1 MPFSHPRWEALTE
14 AMREADPMSLGAG
27 ERLRRRFGAD
37 DAAWAL
43 GQAVLRRRAA
53 AKFERADE
61 MLFTREGLEQATRRA
76 VARWR
81 ARRLVDAGVTE
92 VWDLG
97 CGIGADAMAFA
108 EAGLRVVA
116 VEADLETA
124 AVAAHNL
131 ALVDRSL
138 RQPHA
143 RSADSGESRSLSQ
156 LHARSAVATSKGS
169 EVRVGLAED
178 AVVPEHAA
186 VFLDPARRTARG
198 RTWNVAD
205 FTPSWDFVLA
215 QLASD
220 RFVCVKLGPGVPK
233 EIIPDDVQ
241 AAWVSESRDVVE
253 ASLWNRLPAGPA
265 AVVLGEDRETIIHRP
280 VDAGSAGG
288 GEASLDAVLAGA
300 GQPGRGGLPVRPLGR
315 YLIEPDGAVV
325 RAGLFEELAPA
336 RDVWLLDPHIAYLSA
351 DEPLSSPL
359 ATCFE
364 VREVL
369 DYDRKALRRWVA
381 ERGVGTLEIKKRG
394 IDVDPAALRREL
406 RPKGKASATLVLART
421 VDATLAISVERIGQ
435 GVQE

>member
-1 MPFSHPRWEALTE
+1 
-14 AMREADPMSLGAG
+14 
-27 ERLRRRFGAD
+27 
-37 DAAWAL
+37 
-43 GQAVLRRRAA
+43 
-53 AKFERADE
+53 
-61 MLFTREGLEQATRRA
+61 MLFTRDGLEQATRRA

-81 ARRLVDAGVTE
+81 ARRFVDAGVTE

-97 CGIGADAMAFA
+97 CGIGADAMAFV

-116 VEADLETA
+116 VDADPETA

-131 ALVDRSL
+131 SLVSCSL
-138 RQPHA
+138 SQPHA
-143 RSADSGESRSLSQ
+143 RSA
-156 LHARSAVATSKGS
+156 VAASKGV
-169 EVRVGLAED
+169 EVRVGLAEEQE
-178 AVVPEHAA
+178 PPPGAA

-265 AVVLGEDRETIIHRP
+265 AVVLGEGRETIIHRP

-336 RDVWLLDPHIAYLSA
+336 HDVWLLDPHIAYLSA

-381 ERGVGTLEIKKRG
+381 DRGVGTLEIKKRG

>member
-14 AMREADPMSLGAG
+14 AMREADPTSLGAG
-27 ERLRRRFGAD
+27 ERLRRRFGAE

-43 GQAVLRRRAA
+43 GQAALRRRAA
-53 AKFERADE
+53 PKFERADE
-61 MLFTREGLEQATRRA
+61 MLFTRDGLEQATRRA

-81 ARRLVDAGVTE
+81 ARRFADAGVTE

-97 CGIGADAMAFA
+97 CGIGADAMAFV

-116 VEADLETA
+116 VDADPETA

-131 ALVDRSL
+131 SLVSCSL
-138 RQPHA
+138 SQPHA
-143 RSADSGESRSLSQ
+143 RSA
-156 LHARSAVATSKGS
+156 VAASKGV
-169 EVRVGLAED
+169 EVRVGLAEEQE
-178 AVVPEHAA
+178 PPPGAA

-265 AVVLGEDRETIIHRP
+265 AVVLGEGRETIIHRP

-288 GEASLDAVLAGA
+288 GEAPLDAVLAGA

-336 RDVWLLDPHIAYLSA
+336 HDVWLLDPHIAYLSA

-381 ERGVGTLEIKKRG
+381 DRGVGTLEIKKRG

>member
-1 MPFSHPRWEALTE
+1 MA
-14 AMREADPMSLGAG
+14 EADPASLGAG
-27 ERLRRRFGAD
+27 ERLRRSFGAD

-43 GQAVLRRRAA
+43 GQAVLRRKAA
-53 AKFERADE
+53 AKFDRADE
-61 MLFTREGLEQATRRA
+61 MLFTRDGLEQATRRA

-81 ARRLVDAGVTE
+81 ARRFVDAGVTE

-97 CGIGADAMAFA
+97 CGIGADAMAFL

-116 VEADLETA
+116 VDADPETA

-131 ALVDRSL
+131 SLVSC
-138 RQPHA
+138 
-143 RSADSGESRSLSQ
+143 S
-156 LHARSAVATSKGS
+156 SKGV
-169 EVRVGLAED
+169 EVRVGLAEEQE
-178 AVVPEHAA
+178 PPPGAA
-186 VFLDPARRTARG
+186 IFLDPARRTARG

-233 EIIPDDVQ
+233 EIIPDGVQ
-241 AAWVSESRDVVE
+241 AAWVSESHDVVE

-265 AVVLGEDRETIIHRP
+265 AVVLSEGRETIIHRP
-280 VDAGSAGG
+280 VDAGSASG

-336 RDVWLLDPHIAYLSA
+336 HDVWLLDPHIAYLSA
-351 DEPLSSPL
+351 DEPLFSPL
-359 ATCFE
+359 VTCFE

-421 VDATLAISVERIGQ
+421 VDATLAIVVERSGQ

>member
-1 MPFSHPRWEALTE
+1 MA
-14 AMREADPMSLGAG
+14 EADPASLGAG
-27 ERLRRRFGAD
+27 ERLRRSFGAD

-43 GQAVLRRRAA
+43 GQAVLRRKAA
-53 AKFERADE
+53 AKFDRADE
-61 MLFTREGLEQATRRA
+61 MLFTRDGLEQATRRA

-81 ARRLVDAGVTE
+81 ARRFVDAGVTE

-97 CGIGADAMAFA
+97 CGIGADAMAFL

-116 VEADLETA
+116 VDADPETA

-131 ALVDRSL
+131 SLVSCSLISTQSRRAALRTGSI
-138 RQPHA
+138 RRTQPHA
-143 RSADSGESRSLSQ
+143 RSA
-156 LHARSAVATSKGS
+156 VAASKGV
-169 EVRVGLAED
+169 EVRVGLAEEQE
-178 AVVPEHAA
+178 PPPGAA
-186 VFLDPARRTARG
+186 IFLDPARRTARG

-233 EIIPDDVQ
+233 EIIPDGVQ
-241 AAWVSESRDVVE
+241 AAWVSESHDVVE

-265 AVVLGEDRETIIHRP
+265 AVVLSEGRETIIHRP
-280 VDAGSAGG
+280 VDAGSASG

-336 RDVWLLDPHIAYLSA
+336 HDVWLLDPHIAYLSA
-351 DEPLSSPL
+351 DEPLVSPL

-364 VREVL
+364 VREVQ
-369 DYDRKALRRWVA
+369 DFDRRRLRRWVA
-381 ERGVGTLEIKKRG
+381 ERGIGTLEIKKRG

-406 RPKGKASATLVLART
+406 KPKGRASATLVLART
-421 VDATLAISVERIGQ
+421 VEGTKAIVVERSGQ

>member
-1 MPFSHPRWEALTE
+1 MREEALVAATAE
-14 AMREADPMSLGAG
+14 TDPSSLGAG
-27 ERLRRRFGAD
+27 GRPRGSFGAD
-37 DAAWAL
+37 GAARAP

-61 MLFTREGLEQATRRA
+61 MLFTRDGLEQATRRS

-81 ARRLVDAGVTE
+81 AQRFVDAGVTE

-116 VEADLETA
+116 VDADPETA

-131 ALVDRSL
+131 ALVDG
-138 RQPHA
+138 A
-143 RSADSGESRSLSQ
+143 GE
-156 LHARSAVATSKGS
+156 A
-169 EVRVGLAED
+169 RVGLAEEQS
-178 AVVPEHAA
+178 PPPGAA

-233 EIIPDDVQ
+233 EIIPEGVQ
-241 AAWVSESRDVVE
+241 AAWVSESHDVVE
-253 ASLWNRLPAGPA
+253 ASLWNRLPHGPA
-265 AVVLGEDRETIIHRP
+265 AVVLGEGRETIVHRP
-280 VDAGSAGG
+280 AREPDAGRPPDPGPTDGG
-288 GEASLDAVLAGA
+288 ASSDGAARGLD
-300 GQPGRGGLPVRPLGR
+300 VRPLGR
-315 YLIEPDGAVV
+315 YLIEPDGAVI
-325 RAGLFEELAPA
+325 RAGLFEEIAPA
-336 RDVWLLDPHIAYLSA
+336 HDLWLLDSHIAYLSS
-351 DEPLSSPL
+351 DEPLASPL
-359 ATCFE
+359 ATCFA

-369 DYDRKALRRWVA
+369 DYDKKTLRRWVA
-381 ERGVGTLEIKKRG
+381 ERGIGTLEIKKRG

-406 RPKGKASATLVLART
+406 KPKGKASATLVLART
-421 VDATLAISVERIGQ
+421 VAGTKAIVVERPTAG
-435 GVQE
+435 

>member
-1 MPFSHPRWEALTE
+1 LASAIEQARLLSAFVGIETYWTTVQGPAPDSLGRVREQALAA
-14 AMREADPMSLGAG
+14 AMAEADPASLGAG

-43 GQAVLRRRAA
+43 GQAALRRKAA

-61 MLFTREGLEQATRRA
+61 MLFTRDGLEQATRRA

-81 ARRLVDAGVTE
+81 AGRFVDAGVTE

-97 CGIGADAMAFA
+97 CGIGADAMAFL

-116 VEADLETA
+116 VDADPETA

-131 ALVDRSL
+131 ALVDRS
-138 RQPHA
+138 P
-143 RSADSGESRSLSQ
+143 
-156 LHARSAVATSKGS
+156 KGS

-178 AVVPEHAA
+178 AVLPEHAA
-186 VFLDPARRTARG
+186 IFLDPARRTARG
-198 RTWNVAD
+198 RTWDVAD

-233 EIIPDDVQ
+233 EILPEGVQ
-241 AAWVSESRDVVE
+241 AAWVSESHDVVE

-265 AVVLGEDRETIIHRP
+265 AVVLGEGRETILRRVLPSRVSGPHP
-280 VDAGSAGG
+280 PAAGPFPALKADA
-288 GEASLDAVLAGA
+288 
-300 GQPGRGGLPVRPLGR
+300 PGGLPVRPLGR
-315 YLIEPDGAVV
+315 YLIEPDGAVI
-325 RAGLFEELAPA
+325 RSGLFEEIAPA
-336 RDVWLLDPHIAYLSA
+336 HDLWLLDPHIAYLSS
-351 DEPLSSPL
+351 DEPLASPL
-359 ATCFE
+359 VTCFE
-364 VREVL
+364 VREVQ
-369 DYDRKALRRWVA
+369 DFDRKRLRRWVA

-406 RPKGKASATLVLART
+406 KPKGKGAATLVLART
-421 VDATLAISVERIGQ
+421 VAGTKAIVVDRHAR
-435 GVQE
+435 

>member
-1 MPFSHPRWEALTE
+1 MA
-14 AMREADPMSLGAG
+14 EADPASLGAG
-27 ERLRRRFGAD
+27 ERLRRSFGAD

-43 GQAVLRRRAA
+43 GQAVLRRKAA
-53 AKFERADE
+53 AKFDRADE
-61 MLFTREGLEQATRRA
+61 MLFTRDGLEQATRRA

-81 ARRLVDAGVTE
+81 ARRFVDAGVTE

-97 CGIGADAMAFA
+97 CGIGADAMAFL

-116 VEADLETA
+116 VDADPETA

-131 ALVDRSL
+131 SLVSCSLISTQSRRAALRTGSI
-138 RQPHA
+138 RRTQPHA
-143 RSADSGESRSLSQ
+143 RSA
-156 LHARSAVATSKGS
+156 VAASKGV
-169 EVRVGLAED
+169 EVRVGLAEEQE
-178 AVVPEHAA
+178 PPPGAA
-186 VFLDPARRTARG
+186 IFLDPARRTARG

-233 EIIPDDVQ
+233 EIIPDGVQ
-241 AAWVSESRDVVE
+241 AAWVSESHDVVE

-265 AVVLGEDRETIIHRP
+265 AVVLSEGRETIIHRP
-280 VDAGSAGG
+280 VDAGSASG

-300 GQPGRGGLPVRPLGR
+300 GQPGRGGLPVRPLGL

-336 RDVWLLDPHIAYLSA
+336 HDVWLLDPHIAYLSA
-351 DEPLSSPL
+351 DEPLFSPL
-359 ATCFE
+359 VTCFE

-421 VDATLAISVERIGQ
+421 VDATLAIVVERSGQ